1 MPELPEVETV
11 RNVLKGWVIGK
22 TIENVDIFYERVIEN
37 MSFNDFKNKIIN
49 QKINDI
55 GRMGKY
61 LLFILDDYILLS
73 HLRME
78 GKYYL
83 IREEELDEKTSKHKI
98 ISFIMDDSSSLLYHD
113 VRKFGRMKLLD
124 KNNYLEDESLKK
136 VGKEPFD
143 ITSKE
148 LYSKI
153 GLSNKPIKELLLDQS
168 NMAGLGNIYV
178 DEVLFACKINPLR
191 KGKEVSLGECEII
204 IKNSVLVLNKAI
216 ELGGSTIRSYH
227 SGNKV
232 DGRFQNVLNVY
243 GKKGEKCPNCSSVI
257 EKTVVGGRGTH
268 YCPKCQKI

>member
-22 TIENVDIFYERVIEN
+22 TIKNVDIFYNRVIEN
-37 MSFNDFKNKIIN
+37 MAFNDFKNKIVN
-49 QKINDI
+49 QKIHDI
-55 GRMGKY
+55 DRIGKY
-61 LLFILDDYILLS
+61 LLFVLDDYILLS

-83 IREEELDEKTSKHKI
+83 INEEPLDEKTNKHKI
-98 ISFIMDDSSSLLYHD
+98 ISFILDDSNSLLYHD

-124 KNNYLEDESLKK
+124 KATYLEDESLKK
-136 VGKEPFD
+136 LGKEPFY
-143 ITSKE
+143 ITNKE
-148 LYSKI
+148 LHEKI
-153 GLSNKPIKELLLDQS
+153 KSSNKPIKELLLDQS
-168 NMAGLGNIYV
+168 ITAGLGNIYV
-178 DEVLFACKINPLR
+178 DEVLFACKMNPLK
-191 KGKEVSLGECEII
+191 KGKNITLKQCEVII
-204 IKNSVLVLNKAI
+204 ENSILVLNKAI

-243 GKKGEKCPNCSSVI
+243 GKKGEKCPNCSTII

-268 YCPKCQKI
+268 YCPKCQK